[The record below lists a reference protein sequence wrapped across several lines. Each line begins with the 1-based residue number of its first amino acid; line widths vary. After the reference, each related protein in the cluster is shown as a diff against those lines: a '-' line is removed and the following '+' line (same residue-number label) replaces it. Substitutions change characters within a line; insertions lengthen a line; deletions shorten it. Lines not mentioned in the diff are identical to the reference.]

1 MKLEQI
7 KKVGIGSTNPVKVE
21 AVKNFFAWLGKDDVV
36 FESFKA
42 PSGVSDQ
49 PMSREETIQGAYNRA
64 KWILDNHPDVDLA
77 FGLEGG
83 VEDVDTP
90 VGKRMF
96 LQGWTVAMDR
106 DGVVGIGSGNY
117 VELPEVVAEGLRR

>member
-1 MKLEQI
+1 MKIKEVRKVGVGSQNQVKVGAV
-7 KKVGIGSTNPVKVE
+7 KKVFERLGMDVE
-21 AVKNFFAWLGKDDVV
+21 II
-36 FESFKA
+36 SFKA

-64 KWILDNHPDVDLA
+64 KWVLDNHPDVDLA